1 MNSINIYIYEC
12 ATCVGDARGSLN
24 IHVKEL
30 PISIK
35 HVNDGTFG
43 WILAD
48 RVQANRSSFISA
60 RLNESTGLMV
70 RQLHKEFSSLR
81 EGLLLNWPDC
91 QYTLVHQIEARIPKT
106 LSNATYN
113 ITIQDSVAI
122 NIVLF

>member
-1 MNSINIYIYEC
+1 MNSINIYVYEC
-12 ATCVGDARGSLN
+12 ATFVGDARGSLN
-24 IHVKEL
+24 IHVKEQ

-43 WILAD
+43 WIHLHIHRSLAD
-48 RVQANRSSFISA
+48 RLQTNRSCFISA

-70 RQLHKEFSSLR
+70 RQLHTEFLSLR

-106 LSNATYN
+106 LSNPTKN
-113 ITIQDSVAI
+113 III
-122 NIVLF
+122 

>member
-12 ATCVGDARGSLN
+12 ATCVSDARGSLN

-43 WILAD
+43 WIRLHIHRSLAD
-48 RVQANRSSFISA
+48 RVQTNRSSFISA

-91 QYTLVHQIEARIPKT
+91 QYTLVHQIEAKT
-106 LSNATYN
+106 SPMLL
-113 ITIQDSVAI
+113 IT
-122 NIVLF
+122 